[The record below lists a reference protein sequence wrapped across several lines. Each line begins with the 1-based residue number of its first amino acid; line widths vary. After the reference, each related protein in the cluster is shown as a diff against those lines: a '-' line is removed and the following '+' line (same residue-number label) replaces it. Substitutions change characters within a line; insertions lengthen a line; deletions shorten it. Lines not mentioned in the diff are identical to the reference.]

1 MTESREHR
9 RRPWHAIALFFLAP
23 LVGEYLLGN
32 QPITALPSVLLLA
45 PMYGAGALPI
55 RELTR
60 RTGRGW
66 PTVLLLAAAYSL
78 IEEGPVDQMLWNPR
92 YGGVD
97 MGLAYAETYV
107 PALGTSVALV
117 QDVLSMHTIWSI
129 CVPIAIIETFDGD
142 HRSPWLGRIGLAV
155 TGAVFVGGC
164 AFLAV
169 AQYDAGHFMA
179 PPSRLIG
186 AVAVIAV
193 LVVTA
198 FALGRRPAR
207 RLDAAAPS
215 PWAVGVAA
223 FGGCSLYWLRETLL
237 PDGTAAWVPVGAWF
251 VLAGVFVVLCARWS
265 RSRGWGPAHHLALA
279 GGALLTYV
287 WLGFTHA
294 QDLDVP
300 PGTAL
305 LGNVVFGGG
314 AVVLLAAA
322 APLRRAPLKRPGADG
337 ERASDAAEGGDR
349 RGREP
354 AGGGRRSFGVPSG
367 EGDHRRQAA
376 VGDEECRARPGG
388 PQQHPARQP
397 HPPRLDQGE
406 QQGRARESED
416 RSEVDTVPLK
426 PDDRLGGS
434 VPPELL
440 GQVEA
445 VHEAGS
451 AAEGPVCLDRGVR
464 QK

>member
-45 PMYGAGALPI
+45 PMYGAGALLI

-66 PTVLLLAAAYSL
+66 PTMILLAAAYSL

-129 CVPIAIIETFDGD
+129 CVPIAIIEIFDGD
-142 HRSPWLGRIGLAV
+142 RRSPWLGRIGLAV
-155 TGAVFVGGC
+155 TGAVFAGGC

-169 AQYDAGHFMA
+169 AQYDAGHFIA
-179 PPSRLIG
+179 PPARLIG
-186 AVAVIAV
+186 SVAVIAA

-198 FALGRRPAR
+198 FALGRRPAP
-207 RLDAAAPS
+207 RLD
-215 PWAVGVAA
+215 
-223 FGGCSLYWLRETLL
+223 
-237 PDGTAAWVPVGAWF
+237 TAA
-251 VLAGVFVVLCARWS
+251 R
-265 RSRGWGPAHHLALA
+265 PAHHLALA

-294 QDLDVP
+294 QDLDVS

-314 AVVLLAAA
+314 AVALVAAA
-322 APLRRAPLKRPGADG
+322 ARCAERRT
-337 ERASDAAEGGDR
+337 
-349 RGREP
+349 
-354 AGGGRRSFGVPSG
+354 
-367 EGDHRRQAA
+367 
-376 VGDEECRARPGG
+376 RPGG
-388 PQQHPARQP
+388 HQHHPAR
-397 HPPRLDQGE
+397 
-406 QQGRARESED
+406 
-416 RSEVDTVPLK
+416 
-426 PDDRLGGS
+426 
-434 VPPELL
+434 
-440 GQVEA
+440 
-445 VHEAGS
+445 
-451 AAEGPVCLDRGVR
+451 
-464 QK
+464 